1 MGIYYSKT
9 KNINKTPIN
18 EVYFGD
24 KCLEE
29 ALYHLSELRKD
40 VVDPR
45 GKFRPGNELK
55 IIDNPHLQDFC
66 RSMEDVFNIYHYG
79 IMISGDPN
87 QFNAC
92 TLLDM
97 SPKALK
103 RNSKRVIIKDGHYAF
118 NPEYKVCTLTFISGA
133 TLCNNL
139 LTDREILAILLHELG
154 HNFFYSISG
163 NDMYTLGLLD
173 TALSYMNILI
183 NSVATLD
190 LQYII
195 VNVGHLALGDK
206 FGFILSKIHEFCI
219 RKVPALVKM
228 EYCWDLLYNGLMQL
242 IRLPLRLINSILLYP
257 YIICN
262 PEAAIIATL
271 GYGAESIS
279 DNFATMFG
287 YGPDLGSGLE
297 KIVYNKPYRTEAE
310 RIINNAPR
318 FVTNLI
324 GLPRA
329 IGTLPLL
336 LIDCHPSDIQRIQNQ
351 IDYLED
357 ELHTATMDKTTKK
370 ILQRQIDDLNYTLKT
385 KYYSE
390 QKNSQFNWSKKVT
403 KGMYDLLGEDPQTFK
418 LHIFTGANVRKS
430 NKDLT
435 DRYEKIKLI

>member
-1 MGIYYSKT
+1 
-9 KNINKTPIN
+9 
-18 EVYFGD
+18 
-24 KCLEE
+24 
-29 ALYHLSELRKD
+29 
-40 VVDPR
+40 
-45 GKFRPGNELK
+45 
-55 IIDNPHLQDFC
+55 
-66 RSMEDVFNIYHYG
+66 
-79 IMISGDPN
+79 
-87 QFNAC
+87 
-92 TLLDM
+92 
-97 SPKALK
+97 
-103 RNSKRVIIKDGHYAF
+103 
-118 NPEYKVCTLTFISGA
+118 
-133 TLCNNL
+133 
-139 LTDREILAILLHELG
+139 
-154 HNFFYSISG
+154 
-163 NDMYTLGLLD
+163 
-173 TALSYMNILI
+173 
-183 NSVATLD
+183 
-190 LQYII
+190 
-195 VNVGHLALGDK
+195 
-206 FGFILSKIHEFCI
+206 
-219 RKVPALVKM
+219 
-228 EYCWDLLYNGLMQL
+228 MQL